1 MLIYKLFLDELVT
14 LREVYAPYCARQSQ
28 VADVLS
34 QIVTEVA
41 LIEEKISQSRR
52 DGKTQAFNLNSLLIK
67 PVQRVTKYPLLLE
80 QVNGYSIYNILYNKL
95 LGIMYCNDIRRFEIS
110 MLLNRSFQIMK
121 AAPQDSRLP
130 LRDAVKEMKS
140 TLLEINNQK
149 RQFEIVDR

>member
-1 MLIYKLFLDELVT
+1 
-14 LREVYAPYCARQSQ
+14 
-28 VADVLS
+28 
-34 QIVTEVA
+34 
-41 LIEEKISQSRR
+41 
-52 DGKTQAFNLNSLLIK
+52 
-67 PVQRVTKYPLLLE
+67 
-80 QVNGYSIYNILYNKL
+80 
-95 LGIMYCNDIRRFEIS
+95 MYCNDIRRFEIS